1 MSILPT
7 PGNMSATATPQQ
19 HLLQIWY
26 SPLPEEEHDPEASAA
41 REFANRVHVVVPSS
55 SCDDVRVDMLDLE
68 KLQAAVAATTT
79 NSLQSYQVLHLFI
92 LSCDADGSVH
102 RAVRKIS
109 REFSKN
115 SGGEASPKN
124 QQHQY
129 AVALLGHARCENSAQ
144 QMKDTIYGGGRK
156 LDAALQKNSML
167 VPLIS
172 RLELQAELENPA
184 TTFDPWIGAL
194 WGSLISL
201 ASSNNGNTKHN
212 AAGASLALLL

>member
-1 MSILPT
+1 
-7 PGNMSATATPQQ
+7 MSATATPQQ

-26 SPLPEEEHDPEASAA
+26 APLPEEELDPEASAA
-41 REFANRVHVVVPSS
+41 REFANRVQVVVPSS

-68 KLQAAVAATTT
+68 KLQAAITTT
-79 NSLQSYQVLHLFI
+79 NNSQTYRVLHLFI
-92 LSCDADGSVH
+92 LSCAADGSVH

-109 REFSKN
+109 REFNKN
-115 SGGEASPKN
+115 NKSGEAFSTKS

-144 QMKDTIYGGGRK
+144 QMKDTIYAGGRK
-156 LDAALQKNSML
+156 LDTSLQKNSAL
-167 VPLIS
+167 VSLVS
-172 RLELQAELENPA
+172 RLEMQAELENPA

-194 WGSLISL
+194 WGSLVSL
-201 ASSNNGNTKHN
+201 ASGSNGNTKQN